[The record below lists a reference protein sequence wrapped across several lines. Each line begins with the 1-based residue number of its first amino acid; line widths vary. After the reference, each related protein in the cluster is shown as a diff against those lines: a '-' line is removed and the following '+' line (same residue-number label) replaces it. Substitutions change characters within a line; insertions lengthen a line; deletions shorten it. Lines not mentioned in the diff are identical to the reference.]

1 MIKVLFVCL
10 GNICRSPMAEGI
22 FRDLI
27 EKAGLDQEVM
37 VDSAGTHGYHIGE
50 PPDPRAQSTTARHG
64 IIITGLRG
72 RQVQAAD
79 LQSFDYVLA
88 MDTENLAFL
97 QRLPGSAHVRLFLE
111 FASKPATREVPD
123 PYYGG
128 LGGFDQVYK
137 LLEEAAQGLLADIR
151 RRLASAKPA

>member
-22 FRDLI
+22 FRDVI
-27 EKAGLDQEVM
+27 KKAGLEREVM

-64 IIITGLRG
+64 ISIADLRG
-72 RQVQAAD
+72 RQVEAED
-79 LQSFDYVLA
+79 LKSFDYVLA
-88 MDTENLAFL
+88 MDDENLANL
-97 QRLPGSAHVRLFLE
+97 RRLPGSARVRLFLE
-111 FASKPATREVPD
+111 FACATSTREVPD

-128 LGGFDQVYK
+128 PGGFDRVYD
-137 LLEEAAQGLLADIR
+137 LLEDAAQGLLAEIR
-151 RRLASAKPA
+151 QRLRDAKPT